1 MKKTFIVT
9 NELPVL
15 TLVIAVYKNIPAL
28 NLILQSLDNQSFTEF
43 EVVIAED
50 NDDPKMADFVE
61 RANRY
66 YWFPIQHIA
75 QPDNGFQKDKAL
87 NKAVAAATTD
97 YIVFID
103 GDCILHKHFLKQ
115 HYLNRAEGIALYG
128 RRVMLSEKLTNRL
141 NILNPDRSGTE
152 GVASTYI
159 DGVTSSH
166 PVNSKPPN
174 FSDVFSLFNLFI
186 NRCNRID
193 CALYL
198 PFLPSKIHTKP
209 SIWGCNWS
217 IHKKDLIAVN
227 GFDEDYVK
235 PGCGEDTDIE
245 WRLLKKGIR
254 LKKIKFKA
262 VQYHLY
268 HVENYAD
275 TVENEWI
282 MKRKQDI
289 GEIFCRKGISP
300 YL

>member
-1 MKKTFIVT
+1 MKNTHSNT
-9 NELPVL
+9 PSLS
-15 TLVIAVYKNIPAL
+15 LVIAVYKNINAL
-28 NLILQSLDNQSFTEF
+28 HLILQSLDNQSFKAF
-43 EVVIAED
+43 EVIVAED
-50 NDDPKMADFVE
+50 NNGSDMAQFIE
-61 RANRY
+61 KAKQQY
-66 YWFPIQHIA
+66 PFPIKHIA

-87 NKAVAAATTD
+87 NKAVAAAAAD

-115 HYLNRAEGIALYG
+115 HFLNKEEGIALYG
-128 RRVMLSEKLTNRL
+128 RRVMLSERLTQQL
-141 NILNPDRSGTE
+141 NTE
-152 GVASTYI
+152 GVRFI

-166 PVNSKPPN
+166 PVNSHILN
-174 FSDVFSLFNLFI
+174 FSKKISLYNLLI
-186 NRCNRID
+186 NRCKRID

-217 IHKKDLIAVN
+217 IHKKELIAVN
-227 GFDEDYVK
+227 GFDEDYIK

-245 WRLLKKGIR
+245 WRLLKTGIR

-262 VQYHLY
+262 VQYHLH

-275 TVENEWI
+275 TVENEGI
-282 MKRKQDI
+282 MKQKQDI
-289 GEIFCRKGISP
+289 GEVFCRKGINQ

>member
-1 MKKTFIVT
+1 MKKSFIVT
-9 NELPVL
+9 IQPPVL
-15 TLVIAVYKNIPAL
+15 SLVIAVYKNISAL

-43 EVVIAED
+43 EVIVAED
-50 NDDPKMADFVE
+50 NDDPKMAAFVE
-61 RANRY
+61 QANSH
-66 YWFPIQHIA
+66 YWFPIQHIS

-115 HYLNRAEGIALYG
+115 HYQNRVEGLVLYG
-128 RRVMLSEKLTNRL
+128 RRVMLSERLTNRL

-152 GVASTYI
+152 GGNY
-159 DGVTSSH
+159 
-166 PVNSKPPN
+166 PQLSKS
-174 FSDVFSLFNLFI
+174 FKLLESYFSLFNLLI
-186 NRCNRID
+186 TNCKRID

-198 PFLPSKIHTKP
+198 PFLPSKIHPQP

-217 IHKKDLIAVN
+217 IHKKDIIAVN

-245 WRLLKKGIR
+245 WRLLKMGIR
-254 LKKIKFKA
+254 LKKIKLKA
-262 VQYHLY
+262 LQYHL
-268 HVENYAD
+268 HHAENYAD
-275 TVENEWI
+275 TVENEGI
-282 MKRKQDI
+282 MKKKQADGI
-289 GEIFCRKGISP
+289 VFCKLGINQ